1 MASLIIALP
10 LLRSLIYTDKRNIR
24 AIIVDRYPPS
34 LATALAVVLAFQI
47 FILNSLIFIQSKEL
61 PR

>member
-10 LLRSLIYTDKRNIR
+10 LLHSLIYTDKRNIR
-24 AIIVDRYPPS
+24 AIIVDRYPPK

>member
-1 MASLIIALP
+1 MALLIIALP
-10 LLRSLIYTDKRNIR
+10 LLHSLIYTDKRNIR

>member
-10 LLRSLIYTDKRNIR
+10 LLHSLIYTDNRNNR

-34 LATALAVVLAFQI
+34 LATALAVVLVFQI
-47 FILNSLIFIQSKEL
+47 FILNSPIFIQSKEL